1 MALHLRAI
9 IMKRLFRIA
18 IAVLFLAGSNSCA
31 TWTAAPVRPGQT
43 EAEVVARL
51 GQPTHVYTDGDI
63 RLLEYMHG
71 PMGQTTNM
79 ARIGP
84 DGKLDSYNQVLT
96 TQMFAT
102 IKIGESDKAMV
113 LRTVGAPSDTRY
125 FALSQLEAWSYPF
138 KENGV
143 WDSLTSIYFDKAG
156 IVRKLENGPDPKYS
170 PGGGGRGGGGHGG
183 GGR

>member
-1 MALHLRAI
+1 MSFHLQVKF
-9 IMKRLFRIA
+9 MNRLLRIA
-18 IAVLFLAGSNSCA
+18 VAVLFLASLNSCA
-31 TWTAAPVRPGQT
+31 TWLAPPVHPGQT

-51 GQPTHVYTDGDI
+51 GPPTHLYQDGAG

-84 DGKLDSYNQVLT
+84 DGKLVSYEQVLT

-113 LRTVGAPSDTRY
+113 LRTVGAPSDTRFY
-125 FALSQLEAWSYPF
+125 SSSQLEVWSYPF
-138 KENGV
+138 KENDLL
-143 WDSLTSIYFDKAG
+143 DSLMSIYFDKAG
-156 IVRKLENGPDPKYS
+156 IVRRLENGPDPRHNAGG
-170 PGGGGRGGGGHGG
+170 PGNDGGGHK
-183 GGR
+183 